1 MRKYKGESGECAGAQ
16 VRSEVAQAVMGK
28 DITAAKAASQPD
40 FFSVSAK
47 ISPEIAQLSVVT
59 SLKMT

>member
-1 MRKYKGESGECAGAQ
+1 MQRREGGDFPKVEY
-16 VRSEVAQAVMGK
+16 AVMRGG
-28 DITAAKAASQPD
+28 ITAGMTKVAECQLD

>member
-1 MRKYKGESGECAGAQ
+1 
-16 VRSEVAQAVMGK
+16 MGK
-28 DITAAKAASQPD
+28 GITAAKAASQPD